1 MTENKEFKVSR
12 EEVYKENRR
21 VRLVPTSNHG
31 KNRVQHQGDT
41 WIVMNESTS
50 LNTVKHRNC
59 AGPFILCEKDG
70 AFRWVSTT
78 DDPDF
83 IVEDIE

>member
-1 MTENKEFKVSR
+1 MNESKEFNVSR
-12 EEVYKENRR
+12 EEVYKETRR
-21 VRLVPTSNHG
+21 VRLSPISNHG

-59 AGPFILCEKDG
+59 VGPFILCEKDG
-70 AFRWVSTT
+70 VFRWVSLT

-83 IVEDIE
+83 IVEEV